1 MTSQTRRSENLGPIT
16 AVLFDLDDTLIDTAR
31 ALERLDR
38 YWYRTLPKGRRPA
51 NEDGFIDAMFENTP
65 LPGVGLAGIY
75 GRMLEIWPGCFPD
88 VSSAVDAHN
97 RMMPGMIALELSVES
112 MLVDLRA
119 WQVPVGVVT
128 NGFTQT
134 QWSKIRSA
142 GIDRLVKGVV
152 VSEEFGAWKPDP
164 RIFLY
169 ALELIGASA
178 SETLFVGDNPD
189 ADIGGAYGVGMR
201 TAWLRHGRTWGIGSY
216 SPDHILDDVRDVQA
230 LVSR

>member
-51 NEDGFIDAMFENTP
+51 SEDGFVDAMFEDAP

-88 VSSAVDAHN
+88 ISSAVDAHN
-97 RMMPGMIALELSVES
+97 KMMPGMIALELSVES

-164 RIFLY
+164 RIFLLR
-169 ALELIGASA
+169 AGGDRSQRFGDPVRRRQSGRGHRWRVRCWNAHRLAASR
-178 SETLFVGDNPD
+178 TDLGDRIIFTGPHP
-189 ADIGGAYGVGMR
+189 R
-201 TAWLRHGRTWGIGSY
+201 RC
-216 SPDHILDDVRDVQA
+216 
-230 LVSR
+230 